1 MKIKLSLFTILA
13 FLIFL
18 PTYNAAEA
26 NEMYFYK
33 DANNN
38 YVLCKDDN
46 NCATYTLD
54 QLVANGATLISDT
67 VIQLDSNLGP
77 GQPDIIYNYN
87 ASKAPQAAT
96 ENNQESTTIDI
107 NDSQYCGKLKEPLKF
122 VGNIIVIVKIA
133 IPIIIIAYG
142 MMDFFKAVVG
152 SKDDEIKKSMKS
164 LLYRV
169 IAGVIIFLIPT
180 LVSVVFSLIDSWV
193 DIKGEFNACQKCV
206 LNVKECK

>member
-54 QLVANGATLISDT
+54 QLVANGAT
-67 VIQLDSNLGP
+67 VIITMLLKLHKLLLK
-77 GQPDIIYNYN
+77 II
-87 ASKAPQAAT
+87 K
-96 ENNQESTTIDI
+96 
-107 NDSQYCGKLKEPLKF
+107 
-122 VGNIIVIVKIA
+122 
-133 IPIIIIAYG
+133 
-142 MMDFFKAVVG
+142 
-152 SKDDEIKKSMKS
+152 
-164 LLYRV
+164 RV
-169 IAGVIIFLIPT
+169 ILLT
-180 LVSVVFSLIDSWV
+180 
-193 DIKGEFNACQKCV
+193 
-206 LNVKECK
+206 